1 MHFIK
6 YLAIFAIL
14 AFQFTL
20 QDSSSSSSENSN
32 EIGLTEEPNPLPEQQ
47 APVPE
52 QKSKFSKFKD
62 GLRSGAKKLKD
73 KMNDT
78 KEKMNKKM
86 KKTKEKMDELKKRL
100 KEKTTDS
107 HAGNKAKKL
116 KKKLMSLPDSNYGS
130 QSNLNTEG
138 ILTVVVRI
146 RPVNINEKSTKQ
158 VQITYPVGSKDLLL
172 IDPEKFR
179 NDILRIN
186 RQFERQFTFDS
197 VFGPESTNEE
207 IHHSTTEH
215 LINLVSQGN
224 NATIFAYGATG
235 AGKTYTMVGN
245 KETPGLMPLMT
256 SSLYEKIKDTK
267 LTVQISYLEI
277 YNELIK
283 DLLNPTSPILDLL
296 EDEKGNVN
304 IPRLTKIRAINKD
317 KLLQILQNGNQRRTR
332 EATAANKE
340 SSRSHAILEVS
351 VYNEKQLHGKL
362 YLIDLAGSERAS
374 QTQNRGQRLK
384 EGAAINKSLLA
395 LGNVINSL
403 SSNSKGRYVNYRDSK
418 LTRLLKDSL
427 GGNCKTCMIANV
439 TPCSSYYEETY
450 NTLVYASRALNIT
463 TNYVSKQAT
472 TQEQNNIIA
481 NIEQAKKD
489 FFEQRETLQNNNSSF
504 PNINNNNINQIN
516 NEINLQQMNNFN
528 IKNSRKFKTLFNSL
542 KDQYLSLST
551 KQNKLRNDLLTVNQE
566 AYEQEINLISK
577 NEILKEWTST
587 NSIEA
592 KKFPKIINKFKQNI
606 REMNRRSGEL
616 QDLRQKI
623 EKSIRKNDSTMKGI
637 EQRMRSVAKDKE
649 QDDMINFMVSMAVKD
664 AEKMAITSDSR
675 LLLMRM
681 KRQDFSL
688 KKVYNYEKI
697 TNRLLGDDLNQNDR
711 EQLLTE
717 YILLKNQM
725 KYNLMS
731 LKHNENVTS
740 WNTQLLNSSNYKKLP
755 NLQKSAHQNQKIS
768 TKYPSL
774 PKIDEI
780 NIDLPKLKKNSI
792 TSDLELSS
800 SHSNDSDDKEDEMLS
815 VTQILPRSTSSDP
828 LTLPI
833 IS

>member
-1 MHFIK
+1 
-6 YLAIFAIL
+6 
-14 AFQFTL
+14 
-20 QDSSSSSSENSN
+20 
-32 EIGLTEEPNPLPEQQ
+32 
-47 APVPE
+47 
-52 QKSKFSKFKD
+52 
-62 GLRSGAKKLKD
+62 
-73 KMNDT
+73 
-78 KEKMNKKM
+78 
-86 KKTKEKMDELKKRL
+86 
-100 KEKTTDS
+100 
-107 HAGNKAKKL
+107 
-116 KKKLMSLPDSNYGS
+116 MSLPDSNYGS

-528 IKNSRKFKTLFNSL
+528 IKSNKERQKKVQLPAWSTSTSTNINQIDSRKFKTLFNSL

>member
-1 MHFIK
+1 
-6 YLAIFAIL
+6 
-14 AFQFTL
+14 
-20 QDSSSSSSENSN
+20 
-32 EIGLTEEPNPLPEQQ
+32 
-47 APVPE
+47 
-52 QKSKFSKFKD
+52 
-62 GLRSGAKKLKD
+62 
-73 KMNDT
+73 
-78 KEKMNKKM
+78 
-86 KKTKEKMDELKKRL
+86 
-100 KEKTTDS
+100 
-107 HAGNKAKKL
+107 
-116 KKKLMSLPDSNYGS
+116 MSITDSNYGS
-130 QSNLNTEG
+130 QSNLNTDG
-138 ILTVVVRI
+138 VLTVVVRV
-146 RPVNINEKSTKQ
+146 RPINTNEKDSKQ
-158 VQITYPVGSKDLLL
+158 IQITYPIGNKDILL
-172 IDPEKFR
+172 IDPEKFK

-186 RQFERQFTFDS
+186 RQFEKQFTFDS
-197 VFGPESTNEE
+197 VFGPESSNEE

-235 AGKTYTMVGN
+235 AGKTYTMVGT
-245 KETPGLMPLMT
+245 KEKPGLMPLMT
-256 SSLYEKIKDTK
+256 SSLYEKIKNTK
-267 LTVQISYLEI
+267 FTEI

-283 DLLNPTSPILDLL
+283 DLLNPSSPILDLL

-317 KLLQILQNGNQRRTR
+317 KLLQILQNGNQRRTK

-351 VYNEKQLHGKL
+351 VYNEKKLHGKL

-450 NTLVYASRALNIT
+450 NTLIYASRALNIT
-463 TNYVSKQAT
+463 TNYISKQGT
-472 TQEQNNIIA
+472 MQEQINILA

-489 FFEQRETLQNNNSSF
+489 FFEQRETLQNNISTF
-504 PNINNNNINQIN
+504 PNINNNIQLN
-516 NEINLQQMNNFN
+516 NDNNLQQITNISTKNNKERQKKTQLPAWSTSTTSTSN
-528 IKNSRKFKTLFNSL
+528 YNDNRKFKTLFNSL
-542 KDQYLSLST
+542 KEQYLSLST

-566 AYEQEINLISK
+566 AYELEINLISK
-577 NEILKEWTST
+577 NEILKEWSST
-587 NSIEA
+587 NSTEA
-592 KKFPKIINKFKQNI
+592 KKFPKIISKFKQNI
-606 REMNRRSGEL
+606 KELNKRSGEL
-616 QDLRQKI
+616 QDLRHKI
-623 EKSIRKNDSTMKGI
+623 EKSIRKNDLTMRGI

-649 QDDMINFMVSMAVKD
+649 QEDMINFMISMALKD
-664 AEKMAITSDSR
+664 AEKLAITSDSK

-688 KKVYNYEKI
+688 KRVYNYEKV
-697 TNRLLGDDLNQNDR
+697 TNKLLGEDLDQKDR
-711 EQLLTE
+711 EQLLIE
-717 YILLKNQM
+717 YTLLKNQI

-731 LKHNENVTS
+731 LKHNENVIS
-740 WNTQLLNSSNYKKLP
+740 WNTQLLNSTNHKQLP
-755 NLQKSAHQNQKIS
+755 TLQKNVQQNQKIS
-768 TKYPSL
+768 AKNLSL
-774 PKIDEI
+774 PKINEVD
-780 NIDLPKLKKNSI
+780 IDLPKLKTNSI

-800 SHSNDSDDKEDEMLS
+800 NLSNDSDDKEVDSLS
-815 VTQILPRSTSSDP
+815 GTQILPRSSSSNP
-828 LTLPI
+828 FTLPI